1 MDRYRIYI
9 ASVIAPV
16 IGLLTLATL
25 WFRPSIQCS
34 VGPECFGKLPISAVL
49 LVTYLLY
56 TAMFLSGI
64 GQKARDL
71 YSDSGMPFWK
81 LAKSSTH
88 WPLLATLEITVI
100 MLFSKWPVVSN
111 EILDAILATL
121 IPLLAVFALY
131 TSWYLVVGRHNKQL
145 KYDVQKERTFIA

>member
-9 ASVIAPV
+9 ASVIAPI
-16 IGLLTLATL
+16 IGLLTLSSI

-34 VGPECFGKLPISAVL
+34 GGPECFGKLPISAVL
-49 LVTYLLY
+49 LVAYLLY
-56 TAMFLSGI
+56 TAMFLSGV

-71 YSDSGMPFWK
+71 YSDSGIPFWK

-88 WPLLATLEITVI
+88 WALLATLEITVI
-100 MLFSKWPVVSN
+100 MLFSKWPVASN
-111 EILDAILATL
+111 EMLDAVFATI
-121 IPLLAVFALY
+121 IPLLSACALY
-131 TSWYLVVGRHNKQL
+131 TSWYVIVGRNNKQI